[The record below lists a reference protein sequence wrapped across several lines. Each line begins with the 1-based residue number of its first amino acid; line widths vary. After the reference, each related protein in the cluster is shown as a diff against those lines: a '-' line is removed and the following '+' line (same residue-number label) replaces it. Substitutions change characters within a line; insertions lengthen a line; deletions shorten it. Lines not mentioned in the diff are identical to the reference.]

1 MLTNVTLYGAKY
13 GLFEKILKSKSY
25 SSSSTFDL
33 FVINNHL
40 IILLNLPTVD
50 LKTNDKPFLAD
61 KFDMCNSY
69 IIYLITCHLSV

>member
-1 MLTNVTLYGAKY
+1 MLTNIALYKAKY
-13 GLFEKILKSKSY
+13 GLYEKIPKLKSY

-40 IILLNLPTVD
+40 IILLNLPTD